1 MEPWEEHAIQRPHL
15 PAHVTVYEVGPR
27 DGLQNEAETLP
38 VKVRAEYVDRLTE
51 AGLPA
56 IEVGSFV
63 SPKAIPQLADT
74 GDVFAR
80 IHRASGTR
88 YPALVPNLKGLERA
102 IAAGVREIA
111 VFTAASE
118 TFNRHNINA
127 GVDESIERFRPVVSR
142 AREERI
148 RVRAYVSTAFG
159 CPYEG
164 LVSPDAVREVVHKL
178 LDLPVDEI
186 SLGDTIGVA
195 TPAGVYDVIETLYDS
210 GVTRAVLALHFHDTR
225 GTGLANVYAGL
236 QCGVPTYDSSAGG
249 LGGCPYAPGAAGN
262 LATEDLIYLLEGL
275 GIETGVD
282 LLKVVEASRFLAQS
296 IGRRPPSRYLA
307 AVWGDG
313 GVSLIDRAERPE

>member
-27 DGLQNEAETLP
+27 DGLQNEAETLS
-38 VKVRAEYVDRLTE
+38 VEVRAEYVDRLTE

-102 IAAGVREIA
+102 IEAGVREIA

-127 GVDESIERFRPVVSR
+127 GLDESIERFRPVVSR
-142 AREERI
+142 AREEKI

-164 LVSPDAVREVVHKL
+164 AVSPDAVREVVHKL

-186 SLGDTIGVA
+186 SIGDTIGVA

-262 LATEDLIYLLEGL
+262 LATEDLVYLLQGL
-275 GIETGVD
+275 SIETGIS
-282 LLKVVEASRFLAQS
+282 LFKVVEASRFLAQAL
-296 IGRRPPSRYLA
+296 GRRPPGRYLA
-307 AVWGDG
+307 AVWGQG
-313 GVSLIDRAERPE
+313 

>member
-15 PAHVTVYEVGPR
+15 PSRVTVYEVGPR
-27 DGLQNEAETLP
+27 DGLQNEAETLSP
-38 VKVRAEYVDRLTE
+38 DARVAFVDLLTA

-74 GDVFAR
+74 GEVFAR

-88 YPALVPNLKGLERA
+88 YPALVPNLVGLERA
-102 IAAGVREIA
+102 MAAGVREIA

-127 GVDESIERFRPVVSR
+127 GVDESIERFRPVVQR
-142 AREERI
+142 AREEKI
-148 RVRAYVSTAFG
+148 RVRGYVSTAFG

-164 LVSPDAVREVVHKL
+164 PVSPDAVREVVHKL

-186 SLGDTIGVA
+186 SIGDTIGVA
-195 TPAGVYDVIETLYDS
+195 TPAGVYDVVETLYDS
-210 GVTRAVLALHFHDTR
+210 GVTRGVLALHFHDTR

-236 QCGVPTYDSSAGG
+236 ECGIATYDSSAGG

-275 GIETGVD
+275 SIETGVS
-282 LLKVVEASRFLAQS
+282 LVKVVDASRFLAKAL
-296 IGRRPPSRYLA
+296 GRQ
-307 AVWGDG
+307 
-313 GVSLIDRAERPE
+313 GVTGRCTRG